1 MRSLYQSLWRFCRQK
16 GLPAETYRK
25 RVKLKRPK
33 AHTFSAID
41 VYDESLKEER
51 FKPSAAGYLKLNCR
65 AKCHGLAWP
74 KALFFAQVTHCTNNQ
89 GHADDSLWSDG
100 RDK

>member
-1 MRSLYQSLWRFCRQK
+1 
-16 GLPAETYRK
+16 
-25 RVKLKRPK
+25 VKLKRPK

-41 VYDESLKEER
+41 AYDESLKEER

-89 GHADDSLWSDG
+89 GHADDGLWSDG